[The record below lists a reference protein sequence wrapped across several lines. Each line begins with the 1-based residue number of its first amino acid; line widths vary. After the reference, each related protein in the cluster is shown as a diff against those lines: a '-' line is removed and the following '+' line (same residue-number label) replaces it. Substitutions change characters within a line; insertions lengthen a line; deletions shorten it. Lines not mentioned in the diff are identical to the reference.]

1 MSKSGSGSNYPL
13 MLKMLV
19 VSPQNSNIACNHEG
33 SSTIWL
39 TLLTTSHC
47 SSTQTLLFNQSG
59 LPASIWRGPHSVQV
73 LSLIF
78 PWRMWPILFWS
89 YWQQLSSIS
98 DQKHE
103 EILLKQQVTLLLEGS
118 GFASEPSSVRNVTDI
133 SSIIR
138 PPLSHL
144 PQRTLNLLGSFSLF
158 QSLSPSKVS
167 VSPINESQMFLF

>member
-1 MSKSGSGSNYPL
+1 M
-13 MLKMLV
+13 
-19 VSPQNSNIACNHEG
+19 
-33 SSTIWL
+33 
-39 TLLTTSHC
+39 
-47 SSTQTLLFNQSG
+47 
-59 LPASIWRGPHSVQV
+59 QV